1 MEKFHQILMNIMTL
15 YFIRDESKLKS
26 KTKKMPLKKMSK
38 TKRRKM
44 KRLRLIKK
52 KDSTKMDVEG
62 SSNLNQTPANTVATG
77 KK

>member
-1 MEKFHQILMNIMTL
+1 MNIMTL

-26 KTKKMPLKKMSK
+26 KTKKMPLKKISK

-44 KRLRLIKK
+44 KRLRMIKK
-52 KDSTKMDVEG
+52 KDSMKMDVEG
-62 SSNLNQTPANTVATG
+62 GSNLNQTTGNITATG